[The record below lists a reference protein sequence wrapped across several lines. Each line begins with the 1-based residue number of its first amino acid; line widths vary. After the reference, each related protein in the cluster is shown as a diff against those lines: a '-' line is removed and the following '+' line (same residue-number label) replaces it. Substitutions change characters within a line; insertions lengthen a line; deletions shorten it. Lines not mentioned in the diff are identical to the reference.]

1 MNDFTK
7 GSYSRCDRDQASLQD
22 GYKVDVLCIID
33 KDHQR
38 CVIAVNHFS
47 KFLGIKSMVSPQLV
61 CYDTEN
67 GATLLTNFKKNEDQ
81 IIIWMWE
88 KRKWKVSKDI

>member
-1 MNDFTK
+1 
-7 GSYSRCDRDQASLQD
+7 
-22 GYKVDVLCIID
+22 
-33 KDHQR
+33 
-38 CVIAVNHFS
+38 
-47 KFLGIKSMVSPQLV
+47 MVSPQLV

-67 GATLLTNFKKNEDQ
+67 GATLLTNFKKNEDK